1 MTQRKPQG
9 DTTDMASN
17 KQTVITRPTARSEE
31 LLIQHVDSE
40 TVAYDERTKT
50 AHALRPLAAAV
61 FMYADG
67 NNTVEEI
74 AELASYRL
82 DQAVTP
88 ADVSEAVEQLDACDL
103 LDTAA
108 GILSGGVSRRTALK
122 TLAAAG
128 AGTMLVSSIAAPFA
142 SAATV
147 LSNFGTGYT
156 CAYVSGNGNYIVG
169 SGGYEGDPA
178 ASGKGTST
186 PDGWPIPYGLVS
198 GNANTST
205 AKFEMASD
213 TTTGGPVASGNYV
226 LGASC
231 YAVYSKTSPVYGT
244 YQAVPCDGPTWECA
258 NVVCVPTTNGKQGG
272 PPSKIAGAVTTGPMW
287 EGTGQFLAPNGTV
300 IPAYGAYAD
309 YAYGP
314 GNTSGDGY
322 YPFKVCCGNG
332 TTSECSHNNS

>member
-1 MTQRKPQG
+1 
-9 DTTDMASN
+9 MASN
-17 KQTVITRPTARSEE
+17 KQTVIARPTARSEE

-82 DQAVTP
+82 DQAVTS
-88 ADVSEAVEQLDACDL
+88 AEVSEAVDQLDACDL
-103 LDTAA
+103 LDTP
-108 GILSGGVSRRTALK
+108 GGTLSGGISRRTALK

-142 SAATV
+142 SAAAT
-147 LSNFGTGYT
+147 LSAYGNAYT
-156 CAYVSGNGNYIVG
+156 CAYVNGNTPYVVS
-169 SGGYEGDPA
+169 SGANYDSDPTA
-178 ASGKGTST
+178 TGKGSLT
-186 PDGWPIPYGLVS
+186 PNGWPLPYTLVS
-198 GNANTST
+198 GTYNSST
-205 AKFEMASD
+205 AKFGMASD
-213 TTTGGPVASGNYV
+213 TTTGGPVSSGNYV

-258 NVVCVPTTNGKQGG
+258 DVVCVPTSNGKQVGSGG
-272 PPSKIAGAVTTGPMW
+272 TASVIDGAVTSGAMYN
-287 EGTGQFLAPNGTV
+287 GTGSFLAPNGTV
-300 IPAYGAYAD
+300 TPAYGPYAD

-314 GNTSGDGY
+314 GSSSGT

-332 TTSECSHNNS
+332 TTSECGHNS

>member
-1 MTQRKPQG
+1 
-9 DTTDMASN
+9 MASN
-17 KQTVITRPTARSEE
+17 KQTVIARPTARSEE

-88 ADVSEAVEQLDACDL
+88 AEVSEAVDQLDACDL
-103 LDTAA
+103 LDTPA
-108 GILSGGVSRRTALK
+108 GIPSGGISRRTALK

-142 SAATV
+142 SAAST
-147 LSNFGTGYT
+147 LGTYGTAYT
-156 CAYVSGNGNYIVG
+156 CAYVSNNGNYIVSSGTSYDSDPKASG
-169 SGGYEGDPA
+169 SG
-178 ASGKGTST
+178 TLT
-186 PDGWPIPYGLVS
+186 PNGWPIPYVLVS
-198 GNANTST
+198 GSGSSARY
-205 AKFEMASD
+205 EMASGK
-213 TTTGGPVASGNYV
+213 TTGAPVSGSGSSAYQ

-231 YAVYSKTSPVYGT
+231 YALYSSSSVVYGT

-258 NVVCVPTTNGKQGG
+258 NVVCVPTTTGKQGAT
-272 PPSKIAGAVTTGPMW
+272 PNTIDGAVITGPMYN
-287 EGTGQFLAPNGTV
+287 GTGSFVAPNGTV
-300 IPAYGAYAD
+300 SPNYGAYAD

-314 GNTSGDGY
+314 GSSGGY

-332 TTSECSHNNS
+332 TTSECTHNNS